1 MDAKPKVYVEMRL
14 FPSRALA
21 ANKPR
26 MCQDHRG
33 LSVSVMSD
41 RHHQQRKSAIAF
53 HLLTKALTA
62 KLLQTNSIGVFPSDI
77 TVIWGEEKGREERR
91 EEGLRSWDKVSGQSI
106 PMRLTARQSHIHL
119 C

>member
-1 MDAKPKVYVEMRL
+1 MDAKPVRL
-14 FPSRALA
+14 FPSRALTV
-21 ANKPR
+21 NKAR
-26 MCQDHRG
+26 MCQDRRG

-77 TVIWGEEKGREERR
+77 MVIWREEKGREERR
-91 EEGLRSWDKVSGQSI
+91 EEEGLRSWDKVSRQSI
-106 PMRLTARQSHIHL
+106 RTKRRNETDG
-119 C
+119 